1 MKEQFTQF
9 EDYNFI
15 ESLKT
20 KNPVPFL
27 KSIIKILDEKEI
39 ERLKVFLK
47 DEELVADLLLVF
59 GIISENFKSESIREF
74 LLNYD
79 KNLEKCQRPTYKN
92 ERSVVEFFFFA
103 RRILKKNFIPRQTL
117 ISKKSM
123 VVDFNVDPNTFNEWL
138 LFFGKEKYIG
148 RRDLNGLES
157 AAILKD
163 FINVGNLKI
172 DDLSHYHFN
181 SYNKITIAKI
191 VGDLYKSKQ
200 TQYRNLSLKTE
211 DIDDLHPE
219 NQKFILWLKTH
230 HKLPFSLAHRYI
242 SLLLEKTNQD
252 NSVEDIFANYMKQD
266 KK

>member
-74 LLNYD
+74 VLNYD

-92 ERSVVEFFFFA
+92 ERSVVELFFFA
-103 RRILKKNFIPRQTL
+103 RRILSSKFI
-117 ISKKSM
+117 SS
-123 VVDFNVDPNTFNEWL
+123 
-138 LFFGKEKYIG
+138 
-148 RRDLNGLES
+148 
-157 AAILKD
+157 
-163 FINVGNLKI
+163 LKI
-172 DDLSHYHFN
+172 S
-181 SYNKITIAKI
+181 T
-191 VGDLYKSKQ
+191 
-200 TQYRNLSLKTE
+200 
-211 DIDDLHPE
+211 
-219 NQKFILWLKTH
+219 
-230 HKLPFSLAHRYI
+230 
-242 SLLLEKTNQD
+242 
-252 NSVEDIFANYMKQD
+252 
-266 KK
+266 

>member
-1 MKEQFTQF
+1 MKEKLTHL

-103 RRILKKNFIPRQTL
+103 RRIFKKNIIPRQKL

-123 VVDFNVDPNTFNEWL
+123 VVDFNVDPDTFNEWL
-138 LFFGKEKYIG
+138 LFFGKEIYIG

-157 AAILKD
+157 AAIVKD
-163 FINVGNLKI
+163 FINVKNLKFE
-172 DDLSHYHFN
+172 DLSQYHFN
-181 SYNKITIAKI
+181 SYNRISIAKI
-191 VGDLYKSKQ
+191 IGDLYKSEK
-200 TQYRNLSLKTE
+200 TLYRNLSLKTE
-211 DIDDLHPE
+211 DIDDLNPE
-219 NQKFILWLKTH
+219 NQKFLEWLTKH
-230 HKLPFSLAHRYI
+230 RVLPFSLAHRYI
-242 SLLLEKTNQD
+242 SLLLEKSD
-252 NSVEDIFANYMKQD
+252 GDIKIKSVFEEYMKRNIE
-266 KK
+266 